1 MAEEVLIR
9 TFKEQDRQ
17 ALRTLVA
24 DTAYF
29 GSPCEY
35 FFPDREL
42 LADLIMEYYM
52 SYEPDHLWVAE
63 YNTEVIGYLSA
74 GTDEARYSRHLL
86 KDIIPQSLSKTLR
99 RGHLWDKRTARL
111 IWFNL
116 WAFLKAEARLRK
128 VDKKKFPV
136 HIHQNMRDGFRGK
149 GVGSLLVK
157 NFIAFVDKENLGV
170 SFRALRQQDAFPFF
184 ERYGFKRLD
193 CRRMTTWEHWLG
205 KSPLYLMEYIRE
217 SS

>member
-1 MAEEVLIR
+1 MTQEVFIR
-9 TFKEQDRQ
+9 TFKRQDRQ

-29 GSPCEY
+29 GSPCEH

-52 SYEPDHLWVAE
+52 SYEPHYLWIAE

-74 GTDEARYSRHLL
+74 GTEETKYSRYLL
-86 KDIIPQSLSKTLR
+86 KYIIPQAFFKALR
-99 RGHLWDKRTARL
+99 RGRLWDKRTARL

-116 WAFLKAEARLRK
+116 WAFLKAETRLLQ
-128 VDKKKFPV
+128 VDKKKYSV

-157 NFIAFVDKENLGV
+157 NFIDFVDKENLGV
-170 SFRALRQQDAFPFF
+170 SFRALRQQDCFPFF
-184 ERYGFKRLD
+184 ERYGFKKFD
-193 CRRMTTWEHWLG
+193 CRRMPTWEHWLE
-205 KSPLYLMEYIRE
+205 KSPLYLMEYVRE
-217 SS
+217 S